1 MAGKVQ
7 SSDSADAIRVYRRR
21 ISKKREEIA
30 MSQPAPSFPAF
41 DEWEKMSESEQDA
54 LLDRL
59 ETKRRGSRFKRVV
72 AGLLGV
78 AVCAAICA
86 MVLTLRP

>member
-1 MAGKVQ
+1 MM
-7 SSDSADAIRVYRRR
+7 R
-21 ISKKREEIA
+21 
-30 MSQPAPSFPAF
+30 PAPSFPAF
-41 DEWEKMSESEQDA
+41 DEWQSMSESEQDA

-59 ETKRRGSRFKRVV
+59 ETKRRGSIFKRAV

-86 MVLTLRP
+86 MLLTLRL

>member
-1 MAGKVQ
+1 MT
-7 SSDSADAIRVYRRR
+7 
-21 ISKKREEIA
+21 
-30 MSQPAPSFPAF
+30 QPAPSFPAF

-59 ETKRRGSRFKRVV
+59 ETKRRGSLFKWVA

-86 MVLTLRP
+86 MLLTMWS

>member
-1 MAGKVQ
+1 MT
-7 SSDSADAIRVYRRR
+7 
-21 ISKKREEIA
+21 
-30 MSQPAPSFPAF
+30 QPAPSFPAF

-59 ETKRRGSRFKRVV
+59 ETKQRGPIFKRVV
-72 AGLLGV
+72 VGLLGV

-86 MVLTLRP
+86 MLLALRP